1 MRSGVIQMKKIYIT
15 IISLISI
22 ITLGAAVFL
31 GYIYINTKEWANI
44 VYPNTK
50 IEDIDVSGK
59 TFDESKMLITQKYGD
74 AILKKNITIKT
85 SNKDYNLNYSKLN
98 AGYNIEDV
106 VKQAFDYGKNLDLF
120 GKYKIIKNPAA
131 HQYNLKFIYDPAPI
145 KKFISTI
152 KQDVE
157 IGSKNASISLIN
169 DNFQITPDKKGI
181 KLLDDKLE
189 QIILSNINGDIN
201 SKNIVEAAPT
211 EKFLANITSS
221 KLNTIN
227 TKISS
232 FSTNYTSSDSD
243 RSTNIELSTKSINSK
258 LLMPGETFSFNKT
271 VGNSTTD
278 RGYKLAPVIVGK
290 KVELAS
296 GGGVCQVSTTL
307 YNAILRANIS
317 SVERYKH
324 SLHSSYIG
332 VGMDATIAYGI
343 LDYRFKNTHSYPIY
357 IEAITQNKNITFNI
371 YSNSSLNNKKYEII
385 NEVVGKNVKVFRT
398 TYENSELLSKDLLYT
413 DSLI

>member
-1 MRSGVIQMKKIYIT
+1 MKKIKIT
-15 IISLISI
+15 IISSISI
-22 ITLGAAVFL
+22 IALGVAVFW
-31 GYIYINTKEWANI
+31 GYIYVNTKEWEAI

-50 IEDIDVSGK
+50 IEDIDVSGR
-59 TFDESKMLITQKYGD
+59 TLDESKRLITQKYGD

-85 SNKDYNLNYSKLN
+85 SNKDYKLNYSKLN
-98 AGYNIEDV
+98 ARYNIEDI
-106 VKQAFDYGKNLDLF
+106 VKQAFDYGKNLNLF
-120 GKYKIIKNPAA
+120 DKYKVIKNPTA

-152 KQDVE
+152 KKEIE
-157 IGSKNASISLIN
+157 IGSKDASISLIN
-169 DNFQITPDKKGI
+169 DNFQIIPDKKGI

-189 QIILSNINGDIN
+189 KIILSNVNGNIN
-201 SKNIVEAAPT
+201 SKDIVESAPT
-211 EKFLANITSS
+211 EKVLANITSD
-221 KLNTIN
+221 KLENIDA
-227 TKISS
+227 KISS
-232 FSTNYTSSDSD
+232 FSTSYTSSDSA
-243 RSTNIELSTKSINSK
+243 RSTNIELSAKSINSK

-271 VGNSTTD
+271 VGNSSTD

-290 KVELAS
+290 KLELAS

-357 IEAITQNKNITFNI
+357 IEAITQNKNVTFNV
-371 YSNSSLNNKKYEII
+371 YSNSSLNNKKYEIV

-398 TYENSELLSKDLLYT
+398 TYENSKLLSKDLLYT
-413 DSLI
+413 DSLT

>member
-1 MRSGVIQMKKIYIT
+1 MKKIYIT
-15 IISLISI
+15 IISLIFI
-22 ITLGAAVFL
+22 IALGSAVYF
-31 GYIYINTKEWANI
+31 GYIHVKTSKWENI

-50 IEDIDVSGK
+50 IEGIDVSGK
-59 TFDESKMLITQKYGD
+59 TFDESRKLITQKYGD
-74 AILKKNITIKT
+74 TIVKKNVIIKT
-85 SNKDYNLNYSKLN
+85 KNKDYKLNYSELN
-98 AGYNIEDV
+98 ARYNIQDV
-106 VKQAFDYGKNLDLF
+106 VKQAFDYGKDLNFLD
-120 GKYKIIKNPAA
+120 KYKMIKSPAK
-131 HQYNLKFIYDPAPI
+131 HQYTLKFIYDPKPI

-152 KQDVE
+152 KKEVE
-157 IGSKNASISLIN
+157 IDSKNGSISLIN
-169 DNFQITPDKKGI
+169 DDFQITPDKEGI

-189 QIILSNINGDIN
+189 SIILSKVTGDIN
-201 SKNIVEAAPT
+201 SKDIVVAAPL
-211 EKFLANITSS
+211 EKVLANITIS
-221 KLNTIN
+221 KLETIN
-227 TKISS
+227 AKISS
-232 FSTNYTSSDSD
+232 FTTSYISSDSA

-324 SLHSSYIG
+324 SLHSSYID
-332 VGMDATIAYGI
+332 VGMDATIAYGL

-357 IEAITQNKNITFNI
+357 IEAITQNKNVTFNV
-371 YSNSSLNNKKYEII
+371 YSNSSLNNKTYEIVS
-385 NEVVGKNVKVFRT
+385 EVAENNVKVFRT
-398 TYENSELLSKDLLYT
+398 TYENSKLLSKDLLYT
-413 DSLI
+413 DSLT